1 METNKN
7 KNKNKKMEEDFIFET
22 TRENVLEGG
31 DVAAAKEALKK
42 EFTESL
48 AGLRRHVECWMDA
61 GSVGEVRHCL
71 LLPLV
76 MRGDGMKR
84 GLVCGEVT
92 EDGLWGMIELVQAA
106 LDDLYGRCARLAEE
120 RGRRMV
126 FDAWNAEKAKEYQAF
141 LDESFADATEI
152 ELDDEVVGSDVEQNK

>member
-1 METNKN
+1 METKN
-7 KNKNKKMEEDFIFET
+7 KNKEMNEDFVFET
-22 TRENVLEGG
+22 TRENVMEFRDDSVDG
-31 DVAAAKEALKK
+31 AALKA

-48 AGLRRHVECWMDA
+48 KGLRRHVESWLDA
-61 GSVGEVRHCL
+61 AGVDEERHCL

-152 ELDDEVVGSDVEQNK
+152 ELDDEVVGSDVEQNNK

>member
-1 METNKN
+1 METKN
-7 KNKNKKMEEDFIFET
+7 KNKEMNEDFVFET
-22 TRENVLEGG
+22 TRENVMEFR
-31 DVAAAKEALKK
+31 DDASARAALKA

-48 AGLRRHVECWMDA
+48 KGLRRHVESWLDA
-61 GSVGEVRHCL
+61 AGVDEERHCL

-106 LDDLYGRCARLAEE
+106 LEDLYGRCARLAEE

-152 ELDDEVVGSDVEQNK
+152 ELDDEVVGSDVEQNKK

>member
-1 METNKN
+1 METKN
-7 KNKNKKMEEDFIFET
+7 KNKEKNEDFVFET
-22 TRENVLEGG
+22 TRENVREFR
-31 DVAAAKEALKK
+31 DDSVARAALKA

-48 AGLRRHVECWMDA
+48 KGLRRHVESWLDA
-61 GSVGEVRHCL
+61 AGVDEERHCL

-120 RGRRMV
+120 RGRRRV

-152 ELDDEVVGSDVEQNK
+152 ELDDEVVGSDVEQNKK

>member
-1 METNKN
+1 METKN
-7 KNKNKKMEEDFIFET
+7 KNKEMNEDFAFET
-22 TRENVLEGG
+22 TRENVMEFR
-31 DVAAAKEALKK
+31 DDSVARAALKA

-48 AGLRRHVECWMDA
+48 KGLRRHVESWLDA
-61 GSVGEVRHCL
+61 AGVDEERHCL
-71 LLPLV
+71 LL
-76 MRGDGMKR
+76 MHGDGMRR

-152 ELDDEVVGSDVEQNK
+152 ELDDELVGSDVEQNKK